1 MQQKF
6 ALTRALLHDP
16 ELLLL
21 DEPTK
26 SLDYAAAKALRD
38 FIKNVLVKKHGK
50 AVIFTTHHMDEA
62 IDFAD
67 NFLVL
72 HKGKLLAAGT
82 LEELRWKVSAPSATL
97 GEIFLSLTKGS

>member
-1 MQQKF
+1 
-6 ALTRALLHDP
+6 
-16 ELLLL
+16 
-21 DEPTK
+21 
-26 SLDYAAAKALRD
+26 
-38 FIKNVLVKKHGK
+38 
-50 AVIFTTHHMDEA
+50 MDEA